1 MKKIFGFVVLMFF
14 MSWSQAF
21 ADYSYS
27 FSFISNDKLLYASG
41 TLTTASSG
49 AGPLTVTGGF
59 ITSSFGDA
67 TLYPYAVSSGYL
79 TSPSGRFLYDNQ
91 LSPGSPQW
99 LTLYGLLFTT
109 GTYGNPDYKEINLWG
124 NSAAKD
130 DYSLVQWTQA
140 TGYSDYTSFDSKGTA
155 TVPIPGAIL
164 LFAPGLAGIAL
175 LRRRNKQ

>member
-1 MKKIFGFVVLMFF
+1 MKKIFGFVVVMFF

-27 FSFISNDKLLYASG
+27 FSFISNDKSLLASG
-41 TLTTASSG
+41 TLYTASNG

-59 ITSSFGDA
+59 IDGSFGYA
-67 TLYPYAVSSGYL
+67 TLYYAPVSSGYL
-79 TSPSGRFLYDNQ
+79 TSPGGAFWYDNQ

-99 LTLYGLLFTT
+99 LTLYGLLFTV
-109 GTYGNPDYKEINLWG
+109 GAKDDPGYKEINLWG
-124 NSAAKD
+124 NSAAKN
-130 DYSLVQWTQA
+130 DYSLVQWTSA
-140 TGYSDYTSFDSKGTA
+140 TGYSDYTSFSSKGTA